1 MKKLLSLLGAVSLIA
16 TSSASVVAC
25 GGPINPTKPPTVD
38 YDKLVKDLEKD
49 VNEIFAKHLQ
59 NNVYEKMIGLTI
71 NEKENKFLNKTTI
84 KTFKGRSA
92 SEIGEKNLAFLVDD
106 INRILDI
113 SQLESE
119 LNKLKLVN
127 EYSILLNDVNT
138 LYKGI
143 VFDWSTLDINT
154 NESESLYLGNV
165 LLDFKIQVQYK
176 GEKDIELLQINDSFK
191 YTLTN
196 DATLKDSSDKFYKNI
211 TKDYFSSQDSDA
223 KKYSNLLW
231 NDIKGQKNKIDGYG
245 NIDKEIDNY
254 WNRTARTNGFKDSIA
269 KFIKTNYFSKLPTL
283 PLSFETDNF
292 YKGSE
297 LSKTSLFHSINTPK
311 AFNNSESIKFD
322 YKTEEGQLM
331 LESIFRKNPDM
342 NPTSFILKNNYFT
355 ENNLNV
361 WKSDYEISKENFIK
375 NLNLNSNNEFKQTEQ
390 YKNSFSMNYV
400 NLTGLSIKFPDQEYV
415 HNLPDFKIATNYIID
430 SNQSS
435 EAILDDMTEFSINS
449 IKSFHEV
456 FGVDYSYNYLENN
469 NSKDDILMAI
479 KKSDFTNAIKFNQAT
494 SGGLELMSPALSLT
508 ANGLSSYRNKLL
520 ENSNLPSN
528 STYLFDS
535 RSTDVANAYVS
546 GYVVS
551 KYYRN
556 YSSQNGIYST
566 IYYLNQSNNNYNEKI
581 FYWNL
586 GYLNIHFDLDQIID
600 GTRNGLKYF
609 IVFS

>member
-25 GGPINPTKPPTVD
+25 GGPTDPTKPPTID

-71 NEKENKFLNKTTI
+71 NEKDYKFLNKSTI
-84 KTFKGRSA
+84 KIFKGKTS
-92 SEIGEKNLAFLVDD
+92 SEIGEKNLALLVED
-106 INRILDI
+106 INKILDI

-127 EYSILLNDVNT
+127 EYSILLNEVNT

-143 VFDWSTLDINT
+143 VFDWSSLEIDT

-211 TKDYFSSQDSDA
+211 TKDYFSSKDSDA
-223 KKYSNLLW
+223 IKYSNLLW
-231 NDIKGQKNKIDGYG
+231 NDIKGEKSKIDGYG
-245 NIDKEIDNY
+245 NIDKEMSNY
-254 WNRTARTNGFKDSIA
+254 WNNTAKTNGFKESIA

-283 PLSFETDNF
+283 PLSFGTDNF
-292 YKGSE
+292 YKSSE
-297 LSKTSLFHSINTPK
+297 LSRTSLFHSINTPK
-311 AFNNSESIKFD
+311 AFNSSESIKFD
-322 YKTEEGQLM
+322 YKTEEGQFM
-331 LESIFRKNPDM
+331 LESIFRKNPDIY
-342 NPTSFILKNNYFT
+342 PTSYVLKNNYFT
-355 ENNLNV
+355 EDNLNV
-361 WKSDYEISKENFIK
+361 WKKDYEISKENFIK
-375 NLNLNSNNEFKQTEQ
+375 NLNLNSNGEFKKTEQ
-390 YKNSFSMNYV
+390 YKNSFSLNYV

-469 NSKDDILMAI
+469 NSKEDILMAL
-479 KKSDFTNAIKFNQAT
+479 KRSDFTNALNFLTAGV
-494 SGGLELMSPALSLT
+494 GGSEIINPALSLRNT
-508 ANGLSSYRNKLL
+508 LVSYQNELL
-520 ENSNLPSN
+520 DLSNLPSS
-528 STYLFDS
+528 STYLFDFRGLS
-535 RSTDVANAYVS
+535 DS
-546 GYVVS
+546 GS
-551 KYYRN
+551 NPSSIGRTKYYK
-556 YSSQNGIYST
+556 
-566 IYYLNQSNNNYNEKI
+566 NYNSQRGIFLSIYNLSESYQNEKVV
-581 FYWNL
+581 YWNL
-586 GYLNIHFDLDQIID
+586 GYLNMHFDLDQIIEGVRTLSQKD
-600 GTRNGLKYF
+600 F

>member
-25 GGPINPTKPPTVD
+25 GDSETVKVEN
-38 YDKLVKDLEKD
+38 YELIKALEKD
-49 VNEIFAKHLQ
+49 ANEIFVKHLQ
-59 NNVYEKMIGLTI
+59 NNIYDKMIGLTI
-71 NEKENKFLNKTTI
+71 NEKENKFLNKSTI
-84 KTFKGRSA
+84 KIFKGRSA
-92 SEIGEKNLAFLVDD
+92 SEIGEKTLALLVDD
-106 INRILDI
+106 INRILNI

-223 KKYSNLLW
+223 KKYSNLVW

-331 LESIFRKNPDM
+331 LESIFRKNPDI

-375 NLNLNSNNEFKQTEQ
+375 NLNLNSNDEFKQTEQ

-449 IKSFHEV
+449 IKAFHEV

-469 NSKDDILMAI
+469 NSKEDILMAI

-508 ANGLSSYRNKLL
+508 ATGLSSYRDKLL
-520 ENSNLPSN
+520 QLSNLPSN

-535 RSTDVANAYVS
+535 REPSTSRVSVA
-546 GYVVS
+546 GYGGS

-566 IYYLNQSNNNYNEKI
+566 IHDLNFKPSIKDYNEKI
-581 FYWNL
+581 FYWKL
-586 GYLNIHFDLDQIID
+586 GYINIYFDLDQIID
-600 GTRNGLKYF
+600 GGRFGLKYF